1 MCGFFN
7 DAWSNLKTHAGTAG
21 KYLKAAGKWA
31 YDNPEATSAI
41 AGLTAGVA
49 TGNPMTGIAAYKATS
64 DFMNTLK
71 GAPDGNVKSSLE
83 SMLPPDDT
91 KAMKTNQYR
100 SSRAVPSAADGVV
113 YGQATHPVWKYK
125 NNLPDGITVLPSRVE
140 RVVKTTRTK
149 KASKSVTRPTKKIR
163 RKVLRK

>member
-7 DAWSNLKTHAGTAG
+7 NTWSKFKSGVGTTG
-21 KYLKAAGKWA
+21 KYIKDAAKWS

-41 AGLTAGVA
+41 VGLGAGLISQNPAAG
-49 TGNPMTGIAAYKATS
+49 MAAYETTS
-64 DFMNTLK
+64 RFLNTLK
-71 GAPDGNVKSSLE
+71 GAPEGNVKSSLE

-149 KASKSVTRPTKKIR
+149 KAS
-163 RKVLRK
+163 RKVKRRVKRH